1 MHDPNAVVE
10 AHDLTKVYG
19 NGTGVRALDRV
30 NLTVMRGDLVAIMGP
45 SGSGKS
51 TLLNLIGALDR
62 PTSGTVCVNGRDLA
76 TVRNLDRFRAQ
87 EVGFVFQLHNLI
99 PTLTAAEN
107 VAIPMRGQGLGR
119 REQAERARELLAL
132 VGLAERADAFPA
144 QLSGGER
151 QRVAIARAL
160 ANRPSL
166 ILADEPT
173 GNLDSESGRG
183 IVELFQRLN
192 AEEGVTV
199 IIVTHD
205 PMVALSCRRIVTLR
219 DGRVDLD
226 EVVDQTYRTEIEHIR
241 ETPLG
246 RLLLGRAAPARASGR
261 VGQRAVPVAR

>member
-10 AHDLTKVYG
+10 THDLTKEYS
-19 NGTGVRALDRV
+19 NGARVRALEAV
-30 NLTVMRGDLVAIMGP
+30 NLTVMRGDLAAIMGP

-62 PTSGTVCVNGRDLA
+62 PTTGTVCVNGRDLA
-76 TVRNLDRFRAQ
+76 TVSKLDRFRSR

-99 PTLTAAEN
+99 PTLTAVEN
-107 VAIPMRGQGLGR
+107 AAVPMRGQGLAR
-119 REQAERARELLAL
+119 REREQRARFLLGQ
-132 VGLAERADAFPA
+132 VGLEDRADAYTA

-173 GNLDSESGRG
+173 GNLDSESGRE
-183 IVELFQRLN
+183 VVDLFRRLN
-192 AEEGVTV
+192 GEEGVTV
-199 IIVTHD
+199 VIVTHD
-205 PMVALSCRRIVTLR
+205 PMMALSCRRIVTLR
-219 DGRVDLD
+219 DGQVNLD
-226 EVVDQTYRTEIEHIR
+226 EVVDQTYEKEIEHIR

-246 RLLLGRAAPARASGR
+246 RLFLGRTTPRDART
-261 VGQRAVPVAR
+261 AVLT